1 MKYPFAS
8 AGGARVSIM
17 AWKMLVAVLSC
28 LVSTWAK
35 DPTQFA
41 PEHWLR
47 EEEESN
53 PIPELGYG
61 PTPSNIP
68 QEFDCAWREYGA
80 LTRASVYIHHCRNIV
95 YSMNMHITAPGNICM
110 YPFLY

>member
-1 MKYPFAS
+1 MEYQFAS

-17 AWKMLVAVLSC
+17 AREMLVVVLSC
-28 LVSTWAK
+28 LVSTWAQ
-35 DPTQFA
+35 DSTQFA

-47 EEEESN
+47 EEEAPN

-61 PTPSNIP
+61 PTPNSIP

-80 LTRASVYIHHCRNIV
+80 LTQASVYVHHCSNIV
-95 YSMNMHITAPGNICM
+95 SSMNMHITVPGNIYM
-110 YPFLY
+110 HPFPY